1 MNVEKLKGFI
11 EQVKNDCGPGFL
23 ATDVYSTA
31 DGQSIAGY
39 NSNPQ
44 ACALMNKMSRDLD
57 ASLKNSDFPEVG
69 NYYLFDL
76 VDDKMV
82 VIVTLADYQWGM
94 LLDKSQVQLGL
105 FLNIILPKAM
115 DLFEEAITG

>member
-1 MNVEKLKGFI
+1 MDIAKLKGFI
-11 EQVKNDCGPGFL
+11 EQVKDDLGPGFL
-23 ATDVYSTA
+23 ATDIYSTA

-57 ASLKNSDFPEVG
+57 ASLKKSDFPEVG

-82 VIVTLADYQWGM
+82 VIVALADYQWGM
-94 LLDKSQVQLGL
+94 LLDKTQVQLGL
-105 FLNIILPKAM
+105 FLNVILPKAM
-115 DLFEEAITG
+115 DLFEEAIAG